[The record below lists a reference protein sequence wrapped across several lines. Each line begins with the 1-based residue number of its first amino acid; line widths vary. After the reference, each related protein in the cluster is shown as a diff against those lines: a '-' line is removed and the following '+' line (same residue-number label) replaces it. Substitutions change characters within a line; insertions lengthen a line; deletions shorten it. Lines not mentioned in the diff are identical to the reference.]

1 VTRNQEEAAALTYNM
16 RNWRMGAM
24 EAEEGGEI
32 RTIDWSCEIV
42 PRYCRTCVPGFVR
55 RQNIQL

>member
-24 EAEEGGEI
+24 EAEEGVSSGRSI
-32 RTIDWSCEIV
+32 GRA
-42 PRYCRTCVPGFVR
+42 G
-55 RQNIQL
+55 